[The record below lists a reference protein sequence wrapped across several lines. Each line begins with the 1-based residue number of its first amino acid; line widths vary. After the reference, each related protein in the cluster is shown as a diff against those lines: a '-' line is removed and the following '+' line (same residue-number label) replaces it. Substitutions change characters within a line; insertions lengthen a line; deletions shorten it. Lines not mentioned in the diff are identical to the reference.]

1 MFGAFDYVTVDAQR
15 RRVYAAH
22 GGSKALLIVDADSGK
37 VLKQIKVGPM
47 AGVALDPVSGH
58 VFTGNG
64 ADRSVSEVD
73 PSTATV
79 LRTIDLDGPVDAIAY
94 DAGNARIYADEDNG
108 TRLFVIDAKTLTLVK
123 TVTLPGHKPEYLAID
138 PKTHDVYQ
146 NIADAAEI
154 AVIDA
159 TALAVKRTIE
169 TPELVSNHPLQ
180 YDAAY
185 DQIVVAGTN
194 GVMSAYTPAGAKLGS
209 LAVPRFD
216 QCNLDQT
223 QHVLACAGSGGISR
237 YELRRGA
244 APVFLDRTPVDAGI
258 HTNAIDPATHAV
270 FGVWATRDGSGD
282 YVQKFAPAAPAPA
295 ASP

>member
-22 GGSKALLIVDADSGK
+22 GGSKTLLIVDADSGK

-47 AGVALDPVSGH
+47 AGVALDPVNGH

-244 APVFLDRTPVDAGI
+244 APAFLDRTPVDAGI